1 MTNAAFRD
9 LPAVSDVLAQPA
21 VAALLADGYRQDIV
35 TAAVRE
41 RIAEARAAV
50 AQGAAPPNAAE
61 VAHDVAMAA
70 QEGEADWPAP
80 VLNATGV
87 ILHTNLG
94 RAPLSSESIRAA
106 AAASQDYST
115 LELELEDGK
124 RGSRHGAVAGLL
136 RRLTGAEDAAAVNN
150 NAGAVLLGLA
160 AVAAGREVVVSRGEA
175 SEIGGGF
182 RIPDVLAQSGARLV
196 EVGTVNR
203 TYASDYARAIT
214 EQTGALLV
222 VHRSNFRVTGFT
234 HEPSLADVAAA
245 GAARGV
251 PVLHDLGS
259 GALLDTAQF
268 GIGHETMPQE
278 SLAAGADL
286 VFFSGDKLLGG
297 PQAGLAAGRSDLVSA
312 LRTHPL
318 ARALRADKLTL
329 AALHRTLLHYVR
341 GDAMRRIPVWRMI
354 AATREE
360 LDERAQAVAAR
371 IGDEAS
377 VVDGSSRLGGGS
389 LPTDELP
396 SRPVS
401 IGAASAGGPDEL
413 ARRLRAGSPPVVA
426 RIEDERVLLDLRT
439 VPPER
444 DAELAG
450 AVSAALATAADA

>member
-1 MTNAAFRD
+1 MADNALRN
-9 LPAVSDVLAQPA
+9 LPAVSDVLAQPD
-21 VAALLADGYRQDIV
+21 VAALLAEGYRQDII
-35 TAAVRE
+35 TTAVRE

-50 AQGAAPPNAAE
+50 AGGTAPPTAEE
-61 VAHDVAMAA
+61 VARDVAKAT
-70 QEGEADWPAP
+70 QQSEADWPVH

-94 RAPLSSESIRAA
+94 RAPLSQESIRAA
-106 AAASQDYST
+106 AAASEGYST
-115 LELELEDGK
+115 LELDLEDGK
-124 RGSRHGAVAGLL
+124 RGSRYGAIASLL
-136 RRLTGAEDAAAVNN
+136 RRLTGAEDAIAVNN
-150 NAGAVLLGLA
+150 NAGAMLLGLA
-160 AVAAGREVVVSRGEA
+160 AVAAGREVIVSRGEA

-182 RIPDVLAQSGARLV
+182 RIPDVLVQSGARLV

-203 TYASDYARAIT
+203 TYAADYERAIT
-214 EQTGALLV
+214 EQTAALLV

-234 HEPSLADVAAA
+234 HEPSLADIAAV
-245 GAARGV
+245 GAAHGV
-251 PVLHDLGS
+251 PLLHDLGS

-297 PQAGLAAGRSDLVSA
+297 PQAGLAAGRTGLVA
-312 LRTHPL
+312 TLRAHPL

-329 AALHRTLLHYVR
+329 AALHRTLLHYIR
-341 GDAMRRIPVWRMI
+341 GDAMQQIPVWRMI
-354 AATREE
+354 AASQEE
-360 LDERAQAVAAR
+360 LSDRAKAVAER
-371 IGDEAS
+371 IGDRAS
-377 VVDGSSRLGGGS
+377 IVDGASRLGGGS

-396 SRPVS
+396 SRLVS
-401 IGAASAGGPDEL
+401 IDASSVGGPDEL

-444 DAELAG
+444 DVDLAG
-450 AVSAALATAADA
+450 VALTALVTAADA

>member
-1 MTNAAFRD
+1 M
-9 LPAVSDVLAQPA
+9 AQ
-21 VAALLADGYRQDIV
+21 
-35 TAAVRE
+35 
-41 RIAEARAAV
+41 
-50 AQGAAPPNAAE
+50 
-61 VAHDVAMAA
+61 DVAKAT
-70 QEGEADWPAP
+70 QQSEADWPVH

-94 RAPLSSESIRAA
+94 RAPLSRESIRAA
-106 AAASQDYST
+106 AAASEGYST
-115 LELELEDGK
+115 LELDLEDGK
-124 RGSRHGAVAGLL
+124 RGSRYGAVARLL
-136 RRLTGAEDAAAVNN
+136 RRLTGAEDAVAVNN
-150 NAGAVLLGLA
+150 NAGAMLLGLA
-160 AVAAGREVVVSRGEA
+160 AVAAGREVIVSRGEA

-182 RIPDVLAQSGARLV
+182 RIPDVLVQSGARLV

-203 TYASDYARAIT
+203 TYATDYERAIT
-214 EQTGALLV
+214 EQTAALLV

-234 HEPSLADVAAA
+234 HEPSLADIAAV
-245 GAARGV
+245 GAAHGV

-297 PQAGLAAGRSDLVSA
+297 PQAGLAAGRADLVAA
-312 LRTHPL
+312 LRAHPL

-329 AALHRTLLHYVR
+329 AALHRTLLHYIR
-341 GDAMRRIPVWRMI
+341 GDAMQQIPVWRMI
-354 AATREE
+354 SASRED
-360 LDERAQAVAAR
+360 LGERAKVVAER
-371 IGDEAS
+371 IGGRAS

-396 SRPVS
+396 SRLVS
-401 IGAASAGGPDEL
+401 MDASSVGGPDEL

-426 RIEDERVLLDLRT
+426 RIEDERLLLDLRT
-439 VPPER
+439 IPPER
-444 DAELAG
+444 DAELAE